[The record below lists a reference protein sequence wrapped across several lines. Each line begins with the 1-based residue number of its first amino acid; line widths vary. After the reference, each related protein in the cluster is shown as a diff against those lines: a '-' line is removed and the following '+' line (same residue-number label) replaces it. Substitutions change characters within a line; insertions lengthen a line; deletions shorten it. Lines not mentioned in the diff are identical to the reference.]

1 MILGPHVRSR
11 FSNALLRGELAL
23 PPTRRCCSPNLRRLQ
38 MSPRLERGSP
48 WEIRLRGS
56 GRHGRCPLVLGNPG
70 GGRTWRRGGRAGSPG
85 RGAAPGTDS
94 ASRPPR
100 NRPTGSVTS
109 GSEPP
114 GLWEKELL
122 QAPRFV
128 ERCHGAPGH
137 EYSTPD
143 AGTERGGHRF
153 VFSEPHSPLLRGGGL
168 PRPGVPVPK
177 LPLRCR
183 VRYDRNSNEQRKTRL
198 PEQRGSRPRL
208 QNVVLPPRFRNILA
222 SDPKRAGQGQWLLT
236 THSRRMSRMLAGSG

>member
-1 MILGPHVRSR
+1 MAGALSCWGTRAEGGRGDAGGGWDPLGE
-11 FSNALLRGELAL
+11 G
-23 PPTRRCCSPNLRRLQ
+23 RRLG
-38 MSPRLERGSP
+38 RTL
-48 WEIRLRGS
+48 
-56 GRHGRCPLVLGNPG
+56 RHGLYV
-70 GGRTWRRGGRAGSPG
+70 T
-85 RGAAPGTDS
+85 TS

-128 ERCHGAPGH
+128 KRCHGAPGH
-137 EYSTPD
+137 EYGTPD

-183 VRYDRNSNEQRKTRL
+183 VRYDRNSNEQRKARL

-236 THSRRMSRMLAGSG
+236 THS

>member
-1 MILGPHVRSR
+1 MGDQAQRKRPAWQVASR
-11 FSNALLRGELAL
+11 AGEPGRREDVETRGE
-23 PPTRRCCSPNLRRLQ
+23 
-38 MSPRLERGSP
+38 GGIP
-48 WEIRLRGS
+48 WA
-56 GRHGRCPLVLGNPG
+56 
-70 GGRTWRRGGRAGSPG
+70 RGGAWDGLCVTAS
-85 RGAAPGTDS
+85 T
-94 ASRPPR
+94 SRPPR

-122 QAPRFV
+122 RAPRFV

-137 EYSTPD
+137 EYGTPD

-183 VRYDRNSNEQRKTRL
+183 VRYDRNSNEQRKARL

-236 THSRRMSRMLAGSG
+236 THS